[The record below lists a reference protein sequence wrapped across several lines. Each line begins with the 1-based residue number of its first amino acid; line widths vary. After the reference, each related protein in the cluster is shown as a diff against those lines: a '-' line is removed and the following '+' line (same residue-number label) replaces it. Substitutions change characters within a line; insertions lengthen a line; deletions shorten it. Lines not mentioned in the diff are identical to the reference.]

1 MVRAVKLTLVGV
13 QSRQLA
19 EESPAAGM
27 MPQAFGMGW
36 IPEAIGVFTAD
47 LSGDMPSQ
55 WRVQAAHIRNLL
67 DLEVAS
73 GTYDMDTG
81 NMKPLEQLANFFSLE
96 LAKEEGPGASL
107 ISRAAAHL
115 EYAAASALNIAQ
127 RSASWLTRKAL
138 RFKHHWSIRRFD
150 EDDTVSFS
158 GLSLFTLFGGMSFS
172 VSINFIAGH
181 VSFSH
186 GGMDVLYFV
195 ADPTQPLDRNLRA
208 TLVRI
213 PAAKTKGE
221 FDVHR
226 PCVTSYAWGGGS
238 FHIGC
243 KMLSLECAGKKMF
256 SGEDLSQLFKKLEV
270 SPGGGLFSDG
280 AVTIRVGQSVV

>member
-73 GTYDMDTG
+73 GTYDMVTG
-81 NMKPLEQLANFFSLE
+81 NLKPLEQLADIFSLGLRE
-96 LAKEEGPGASL
+96 EEGPGTSL
-107 ISRAAAHL
+107 IFRAAAHL
-115 EYAAASALNIAQ
+115 EYAATSALNIAQ

-138 RFKHHWSIRRFD
+138 RFQHHVSIQRFD
-150 EDDTVSFS
+150 EDDAVSFS

-172 VSINFIAGH
+172 VSIDVVAGN
-181 VSFSH
+181 VLFSR
-186 GGMDVLYFV
+186 GGLNVLYIV
-195 ADPTQPLDRNLRA
+195 ADLTQPLDRNLRA

-226 PCVTSYAWGGGS
+226 PFVTSYAWRDGN

-243 KMLSLECAGKKMF
+243 KMLSLDCAGML
-256 SGEDLSQLFKKLEV
+256 SEGDLSEMFEKLEV
-270 SPGGGLFSDG
+270 SPGGGLLSDG